1 MSAPRDVLD
10 RVNKLRKII
19 AKHNH
24 LYYVMDKPAIPDS
37 TYDELIQELV
47 SYETKYPELVV
58 PYSPTQKVGG
68 AAISTLNKITHSKP
82 MQSLENIFTEE
93 ALAKW
98 ISEMRALGADSF
110 ACDPKLDGLAVSII
124 YENGIY
130 TSAATRGD
138 GVIGEDVTN
147 NVRTIKTVPLMLQG
161 SGYPELLEVRGEVY
175 LPKKEFL
182 RINAALL
189 EKAEKGYVNPRNAA
203 AGILRRKQS
212 SEVEGTGLEFCC
224 YSVIADMTKSHSED
238 MRLVSI
244 WGVKIN
250 HLYGKISA
258 DVKEALDCYRDFTVK
273 RNTLGYDIDGVVY
286 KVDNLPLRKTIGGTA
301 KYPNWA
307 VAYKF
312 PAQEKLTTLLGVDFQ
327 VGRTGAV
334 TPVARLTPVVVC
346 GVTVS
351 NATLHN
357 MDEVARL
364 GLMVG
369 DTVVVSR
376 AGDVI
381 PKITSVF
388 IDNRP
393 DNVVAIEMPKNC
405 PICKSPIVKLGD
417 QAIYRC
423 SGGISCKAQLK
434 EGLIHFVS
442 RDCMN
447 IMGIGESLVE
457 RLVNKGIISTPVD
470 IYKLTIEDLYRIDKM
485 GMTSIANI
493 LNSIQASKKTSM
505 AKFIYSLGIY
515 GVGIGTS
522 TILSRHYST
531 ILDLSLATIEELS
544 SIKDIGPI
552 AAKSIHDYFSNTRN
566 KAIVSELLELGV
578 YWDTDINREASNSLS
593 GESYVITGTLDGYN
607 RNALSELLR
616 GLGAN
621 VGSSVNSKTTG
632 LIVGSKPTTS
642 KVSKAKELDIP
653 IISESDLLS
662 ILN

>member
-1 MSAPRDVLD
+1 
-10 RVNKLRKII
+10 
-19 AKHNH
+19 
-24 LYYVMDKPAIPDS
+24 
-37 TYDELIQELV
+37 
-47 SYETKYPELVV
+47 
-58 PYSPTQKVGG
+58 
-68 AAISTLNKITHSKP
+68 
-82 MQSLENIFTEE
+82 
-93 ALAKW
+93 
-98 ISEMRALGADSF
+98 
-110 ACDPKLDGLAVSII
+110 
-124 YENGIY
+124 
-130 TSAATRGD
+130 
-138 GVIGEDVTN
+138 
-147 NVRTIKTVPLMLQG
+147 
-161 SGYPELLEVRGEVY
+161 
-175 LPKKEFL
+175 
-182 RINAALL
+182 
-189 EKAEKGYVNPRNAA
+189 
-203 AGILRRKQS
+203 
-212 SEVEGTGLEFCC
+212 
-224 YSVIADMTKSHSED
+224 
-238 MRLVSI
+238 
-244 WGVKIN
+244 
-250 HLYGKISA
+250 
-258 DVKEALDCYRDFTVK
+258 
-273 RNTLGYDIDGVVY
+273 
-286 KVDNLPLRKTIGGTA
+286 
-301 KYPNWA
+301 
-307 VAYKF
+307 
-312 PAQEKLTTLLGVDFQ
+312 
-327 VGRTGAV
+327 
-334 TPVARLTPVVVC
+334 
-346 GVTVS
+346 
-351 NATLHN
+351 
-357 MDEVARL
+357 
-364 GLMVG
+364 
-369 DTVVVSR
+369 
-376 AGDVI
+376 
-381 PKITSVF
+381 VF